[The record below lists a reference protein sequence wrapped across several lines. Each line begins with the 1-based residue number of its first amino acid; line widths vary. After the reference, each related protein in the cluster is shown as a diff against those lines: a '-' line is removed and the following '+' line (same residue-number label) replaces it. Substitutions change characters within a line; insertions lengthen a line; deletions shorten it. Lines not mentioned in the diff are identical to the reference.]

1 MVIENEPD
9 KYLHHINGYGN
20 TQDEVKVDEFLIK
33 NRKYME
39 DLITT
44 VSISK
49 YNQNPMS
56 TKYYLV
62 FRDDTNNEN
71 KPSFSSHLLC
81 LFTTI
86 ELMNTIC
93 GEYKTNHLIYV
104 PWHWDEVEYAEG
116 NKILYVF
123 LLLELVKKPF

>member
-9 KYLHHINGYGN
+9 KYLYHINGYGN
-20 TQDEVKVDEFLIK
+20 TQDEVKLDEFLIK

-56 TKYYLV
+56 TKYYLFFV
-62 FRDDTNNEN
+62 MT
-71 KPSFSSHLLC
+71 P
-81 LFTTI
+81 I
-86 ELMNTIC
+86 M
-93 GEYKTNHLIYV
+93 KTNHLFPV
-104 PWHWDEVEYAEG
+104 
-116 NKILYVF
+116 LYFVC
-123 LLLELVKKPF
+123 LQLSK